1 MEQLKKENYLKK
13 FSLLFILTAV
23 SFTILILSF
32 ALYEIAK
39 YRDIIYKEKAQH
51 EYSQKKEQINKYYQN
66 YKQLINSIKTNPL
79 FTNYIK
85 NPSKENLRN
94 STSLFE
100 SFVSYDKHI
109 TQLRYIDIN
118 GEEKIRIDRPNTNG
132 DYKIIENLN
141 LQNKEHRNYFE
152 KSIKLSKNEV
162 YISRIDLNIENKKIE
177 IPYKPVLRFSVPIF
191 EENKKTGILIINIF
205 AEELLDSIKESKDFD
220 ITIYDQDK
228 EVLVSNNNLQ
238 NEWTRYLKKERIKNT
253 NSIIFEEFL
262 IKSSDYENLFI
273 SFSSKNWLNRFL
285 TFFDYKVFLL
295 FALIIFI
302 AFVSAYY
309 LAKIPKK
316 LFDRITSQQ
325 EILIQQS
332 KTSAMGEMIA
342 ILAHQWRQP
351 LNQISVLIQ
360 EIEFK
365 KKLNLL
371 SDEEFETISNKIKNS
386 LSYMS
391 HTINDFRDFLKP
403 SKEKNQ
409 FNILDTIKNT
419 LKLIDAKFL
428 NDYVTCEII
437 NNSKNSIKE
446 YDLISYENEFKHV
459 IINIL
464 NNSIDALKINTEE
477 NNKKITIE
485 LFNKKNIIIIKISDN
500 AGGIEDSIKD
510 KIFEPYKS
518 TKEAQQGTGLGL
530 YMSKLIIENNFHGK
544 ISAQNLDNKAVFTIT
559 LNKDLV

>member
-100 SFVSYDKHI
+100 SFISYDKHI

-141 LQNKEHRNYFE
+141 LQNKEHRDYFE

-220 ITIYDQDK
+220 VTIYDQDK

-273 SFSSKNWLNRFL
+273 SLSSKNWLNRFL

-309 LAKIPKK
+309 LAKIPKN
-316 LFDRITSQQ
+316 LFDKIASQQ

-500 AGGIEDSIKD
+500 GGGIEDSIKD

>member
-1 MEQLKKENYLKK
+1 VEQLKKENYLKK

>member
-141 LQNKEHRNYFE
+141 LQNKEHRDYFE

-262 IKSSDYENLFI
+262 IESSDYENLFI

-386 LSYMS
+386 LFYMS

>member
-1 MEQLKKENYLKK
+1 VEQLKKENYLKK

-141 LQNKEHRNYFE
+141 LQNKEHRDYFE

>member
-1 MEQLKKENYLKK
+1 MEQIKKENYLKK
-13 FSLLFILTAV
+13 FSILFILSAV
-23 SFTILILSF
+23 SFTILILCF
-32 ALYEIAK
+32 ALYEIVK
-39 YRDIIYKEKAQH
+39 YREILYKEKAQH
-51 EYSQKKEQINKYYQN
+51 EYSQKTNTINKYYKN
-66 YKQLINSIKTNPL
+66 YKQLLKSIKTNSL
-79 FTNYIK
+79 FITYIK
-85 NPSKENLRN
+85 DPSKENLKN
-94 STSLFE
+94 SISLFE
-100 SFVSYDKHI
+100 SFISYDKNI

-118 GEEKIRIDRPNTNG
+118 GQEQIRIDRPNISS
-132 DYKIIENLN
+132 DYKIIKNPI
-141 LQNKEHRNYFE
+141 LQNKEHRDYFE
-152 KSIKLSKNEV
+152 KSIKLAKGEV
-162 YISRIDLNIENKKIE
+162 YTSKIDLNIENKKIE
-177 IPYKPVLRFSVPIF
+177 IPYKPVLRFAVPIF
-191 EENKKTGILIINIF
+191 EENKRVGILIINIF
-205 AEELLDSIKESKDFD
+205 AEELLDTIKESKDFD

-238 NEWTRYLKKERIKNT
+238 NEWTRYLKKAKVINK
-253 NSIIFEEFL
+253 NSIIFEDLL

-273 SFSSKNWLNRFL
+273 AFSSKSWLNRFL
-285 TFFDYKVFLL
+285 AFFDYKIFLL

-302 AFVSAYY
+302 AFLSAYY

-500 AGGIEDSIKD
+500 GGGIEDSIKD

>member
-1 MEQLKKENYLKK
+1 MEQIKKENYLKK
-13 FSLLFILTAV
+13 FSIFFILSAV
-23 SFTILILSF
+23 SFTILILCF
-32 ALYEIAK
+32 ALYEIVK

-51 EYSQKKEQINKYYQN
+51 EDSQKTNTINKYYDN
-66 YKQLINSIKTNPL
+66 YKQLLKSIQINPL
-79 FTNYIK
+79 FTIYLK
-85 NPSKENLRN
+85 NPSKENLKN
-94 STSLFE
+94 SISLFE

-109 TQLRYIDIN
+109 TQLRYIDIK
-118 GEEKIRIDRPNTNG
+118 GQEQIRIDRSNVNSN
-132 DYKIIENLN
+132 YKIIKNPI
-141 LQNKEHRNYFE
+141 LQNKEHRDYFE
-152 KSIKLSKNEV
+152 KSIKLAKGEV
-162 YISRIDLNIENKKIE
+162 YTSKIDLNIENKKIE
-177 IPYKPVLRFSVPIF
+177 IPYKPVLRFAVPIF
-191 EENKKTGILIINIF
+191 EENKRVGILIINIF
-205 AEELLDSIKESKDFD
+205 AEELLDTIKESKDFD

-238 NEWTRYLKKERIKNT
+238 NEWTRYLKKAKVINK
-253 NSIIFEEFL
+253 NSIIFEDLL

-273 SFSSKNWLNRFL
+273 AFSSKSWLNRFL
-285 TFFDYKVFLL
+285 AFFDYKIFLL
-295 FALIIFI
+295 FALVIFI
-302 AFVSAYY
+302 AFLSAYY
-309 LAKIPKK
+309 LARIPKK
-316 LFDRITSQQ
+316 LFDKITSQQ

-365 KKLNLL
+365 KQLNLL

-403 SKEKNQ
+403 SKEKNK
-409 FNILDTIKNT
+409 FNILDAIKDTIT
-419 LKLIDAKFL
+419 LIDAKFL
-428 NDYVTCEII
+428 NDYVSCEII
-437 NNSKNSIKE
+437 NNSNSINE
-446 YDLISYENEFKHV
+446 YTITSYENEFKHV

-464 NNSIDALKINTEE
+464 NNSIDALKMSNEE
-477 NNKKITIE
+477 ADKKITIE
-485 LFNKKNIIIIKISDN
+485 LSSKKNIINIKISDN
-500 AGGIEDSIKD
+500 GGGIEDSIKD

-544 ISAQNLDNKAVFTIT
+544 ISAKNLDNKAVFTIT
-559 LNKDLV
+559 LYKDLI

>member
-500 AGGIEDSIKD
+500 GGGIEDSIKD